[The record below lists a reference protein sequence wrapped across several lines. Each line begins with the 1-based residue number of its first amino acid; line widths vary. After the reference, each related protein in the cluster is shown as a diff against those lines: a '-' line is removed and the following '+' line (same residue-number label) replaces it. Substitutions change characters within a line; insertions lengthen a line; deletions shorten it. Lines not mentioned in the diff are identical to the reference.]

1 MFANNDSLLFARATK
16 EEVDNVL
23 DVLAIYEAASGWK
36 LNMEKFEVS
45 FSRNIDLEKK
55 NLLLER
61 LNFKVVEDHD
71 NYIGLLTYV
80 GRFQKEFF

>member
-1 MFANNDSLLFARATK
+1 MFANDSLLFARATK

>member
-1 MFANNDSLLFARATK
+1 MFANDSLLFARATK

-23 DVLAIYEAASGWK
+23 DVLAIYEAASSQK

>member
-1 MFANNDSLLFARATK
+1 MLFANDSLLFARATK